1 MIGTSAPD
9 TIVGTNDNDILDQE
23 EMIELLMG
31 LEVITYLLESETVL
45 LVRLE
50 RTGER
55 YYALVRCGL

>member
-1 MIGTSAPD
+1 LIGTSAPD